1 MLRASTALT
10 SLCLFALC
18 SSAGAAAV
26 SVTVTDTAGKPQ
38 SDVVVTIEPTGG
50 ARLVVKPMAGASV
63 AQVKR
68 QFVPAL
74 TVVTVGTP
82 VSFPNNDSVRHHVY
96 SFSPTK
102 TFELKLY
109 SGVPQA
115 PVVFDKPGVA
125 VVGCNIHD
133 QMAAWIVVVDTPYHG
148 ITSASGELRLDN
160 VPAGKYELRTWHKGL
175 AAGHTS
181 LSQPLTVA
189 TADATARIQL
199 PVTQP

>member
-1 MLRASTALT
+1 MLRAPLVLT
-10 SLCLFALC
+10 SLCLLSLC
-18 SSAGAAAV
+18 SGVSAAAI
-26 SVTVTDTAGKPQ
+26 SVTVTDSTGKPQ
-38 SDVVVTIEPTGG
+38 PDAVVTIEPMGG
-50 ARLVVKPMAGASV
+50 ARLAAKPLAAASV

-68 QFVPAL
+68 QFVPTV

-148 ITSASGELRLDN
+148 LTSASGELRLDN

-175 AAGHTS
+175 AAGQTS
-181 LSQPLTVA
+181 LSQPLTVS

-199 PVTQP
+199 PAIQP